1 MSYDKQKKITMT
13 PLKRFYNLL
22 ELDKKDVYQIFFYA
36 IFAGLISLSLPL
48 GIQAIINFIQSGRV
62 SASWIVLIILV
73 IFGVALVGILS
84 LMQLRITENL
94 QQKIF
99 VRASFEFAARL
110 PKIKMEQL
118 YNSYPPEL
126 ANRFFDTMT
135 IQKGTSKLL
144 IDFSAALLQ
153 IAFGVILLSLYH
165 PYFIIFGVLLFFLL
179 YFIFRFSFK
188 SGLETSL
195 KESKFKYKVAG
206 WLQELARNNYSFKND
221 LHYNFGLQKNNNIVS
236 EYLNYREKH
245 FSVIKRQFTQ
255 LILFKILITGGLL
268 SIGGFLVLSQ
278 QMNIGQFVA
287 AEIIILLVIT
297 SVEKIII
304 GLETFYDVLTSIEKI
319 GQVTD
324 MELEEDTAFSS
335 DTCYANISLEIEN
348 LTFKFPD
355 SNKEILSALS
365 LKIEQGE
372 KIAIEGPNSSGKTTL
387 IRILSG
393 LLQPTSGTFYIN
405 DDTYRKINLKQY
417 RSQIGGII
425 HGETP
430 FEGTL
435 LENITFNDN
444 SITTENLKWAIEGVQ
459 LSSFVKTLPKGL
471 ETHIFPEGKQLSSS
485 DAEKVLLARS
495 IIHKPKIL
503 FYEDP
508 TDMMDIKVANEII
521 DFLTSE
527 KNNWTIIVSSKNPY
541 WKTKC
546 SRIITMENG
555 TIQLDLKNK

>member
-1 MSYDKQKKITMT
+1 MKNS

-110 PKIKMEQL
+110 PKIKMDQL

-268 SIGGFLVLSQ
+268 SIGGFLVLSE

-355 SNKEILSALS
+355 SDKEILNTIS

-372 KIAIEGPNSSGKTTL
+372 KIAIEGPNGSGKTTL

-555 TIQLDLKNK
+555 AIQLDLKNKQ

>member
-1 MSYDKQKKITMT
+1 MT
-13 PLKRFYNLL
+13 PLKRFSNLL
-22 ELDKKDVYQIFFYA
+22 KLDKKDVYQIFFYA

-73 IFGVALVGILS
+73 VFGVALVGTLS

-99 VRASFEFAARL
+99 VRSSFEFAARL
-110 PKIKMEQL
+110 PKIKSEQL
-118 YNSYPPEL
+118 YNNYPPEL
-126 ANRFFDTMT
+126 ANRFFDTVM

-153 IAFGVILLSLYH
+153 IVFGILLLSLYH
-165 PYFIIFGVLLFFLL
+165 PYFILFGILLLILL
-179 YFIFRFSFK
+179 YFIFKFSYK

-195 KESKFKYKVAG
+195 KESKFKYKVAS
-206 WLQELARNNYSFKND
+206 WLQEIARNNISFRNKLNYD
-221 LHYNFGLQKNNNIVS
+221 FALEKNNQIVS
-236 EYLNYREKH
+236 DYLIYREKH
-245 FSVIKRQFTQ
+245 FDVIKKQFTQ
-255 LILFKILITGGLL
+255 LIIFKIIITASLL

-278 QMNIGQFVA
+278 EMNIGQFVA

-324 MELEEDTAFSS
+324 FELEEDASTK
-335 DTCYANISLEIEN
+335 DDNCYMNIVLETEN
-348 LTFKFPD
+348 IKFKFPD
-355 SNKEILSALS
+355 SENEVLNAIS

-372 KIAIEGPNSSGKTTL
+372 KIVIEGENGSGKTTL

-393 LLQPTSGTFYIN
+393 ILQPTSGSFYIN
-405 DDTYRKINLKQY
+405 DDTFRKINLKQY
-417 RSQIGGII
+417 RSQIGSII
-425 HGETP
+425 RSETP
-430 FEGTL
+430 FEGTI
-435 LENITFNDN
+435 LENITFKDAT
-444 SITTENLKWAIEGVQ
+444 IPFEDIKWAIDGVQ
-459 LSSFVKTLPKGL
+459 LSSFIKSLPKGL
-471 ETHIFPEGKQLSSS
+471 DSRIFPEGKQLSSS
-485 DAEKVLLARS
+485 NVQKILLARS
-495 IIHKPKIL
+495 IIHRPKIL

-508 TDMMDIKVANEII
+508 TDTMDEKVANEII
-521 DFLTSE
+521 DFITSDAN
-527 KNNWTIIVSSKNPY
+527 KWTIIVSSKNPY

-546 SRIITMENG
+546 TRKITMQNG
-555 TIQLDLKNK
+555 SIQLDSKNERSC